1 MIGEGQQLV
10 LTLMTYL
17 GHSPVP
23 WPINSEIGDLG
34 LVTPQTGN
42 LFRFLRYDLRLE
54 DAWLKDK
61 LGESIP
67 HDAVLRLRQMD
78 NPAGMSTL
86 YELGRKAA
94 ALQIKREHLAQSAVR
109 PAGA

>member
-1 MIGEGQQLV
+1 
-10 LTLMTYL
+10 
-17 GHSPVP
+17 
-23 WPINSEIGDLG
+23 
-34 LVTPQTGN
+34 
-42 LFRFLRYDLRLE
+42 
-54 DAWLKDK
+54 
-61 LGESIP
+61 
-67 HDAVLRLRQMD
+67 VLRLRQMD